1 MKKNHSF
8 CIHAHFYQPPREDPF
23 TGQIPDE
30 PGAAPYHNWNEQ
42 ILATCYQPNSELRNF
57 SRISYNIGPTLV
69 EWMKQKS
76 PETLA
81 TIVREDSLNQA
92 IYGSGNAM
100 AQAYHH
106 SILPL
111 LTKEDMQTQIKWG
124 IAAFSSLYKRAPEG
138 MWLPETAVN
147 TDVLLALSENGI
159 RFTILAPWQVD
170 VEQGHSPFCVDL
182 ENGKSIYVFVYHGG
196 LSSTMSFDTFAT
208 GNADSFA
215 EFYLKPEVDPYQPDQ
230 YLMIATDGE
239 LYGHHQPFRDQFLA
253 HLLNGSTG
261 RIGMRPTWPGLWLK
275 QNSVHDRGR
284 IVENTSW
291 SCHHGLSRWRE
302 ECACSPGASWKQY
315 FKQALDGLNQLIYAD
330 FTALCNRFGINPVEA
345 RNDYIH
351 VVLGEIPFAAWIQ
364 TRTLR
369 TLNLIEVESLCKVF
383 QAQFACQEMFTSCA
397 WFHGSLS
404 RIEPRNSLIYAAH
417 ATFLMTQVT
426 GKDYTIDI
434 LPVFRKAVDVATGE
448 TAADIFVAAIKR
460 FADNPVD

>member
-1 MKKNHSF
+1 
-8 CIHAHFYQPPREDPF
+8 
-23 TGQIPDE
+23 
-30 PGAAPYHNWNEQ
+30 
-42 ILATCYQPNSELRNF
+42 
-57 SRISYNIGPTLV
+57 
-69 EWMKQKS
+69 MKQKS

-291 SCHHGLSRWRE
+291 SCHHGLSRWKD

-315 FKQALDGLNQLIYAD
+315 FKQALDSLNQLIYAD

-345 RNDYIH
+345 RNDYIR

-460 FADNPVD
+460 FADNPAD